1 MLLAWCEPSVG
12 IPALPGLLDHA
23 QFLLDNFSTTQEFLT
38 TLELKA
44 MWHSEE
50 LPKTVKSSTQ
60 SSGRTLP
67 LANSHDGTDAGGAL
81 LQLAR
86 RYADAH
92 VNAEGV
98 AATPIEGV
106 AILRETAPSALQYAI
121 NKPLMAMV
129 LQGGKRVTMG
139 NRSFDFGAGQSLLI
153 STDVPTVS
161 QITKASLA
169 APYYSLVVELDAAII
184 ADLVGEIGALPY
196 VMDQPVRVDPTEAEV
211 AEAALHLLKL
221 LERPAALAVLGRQL
235 VRELHF
241 WLLSGQH
248 GSVIRALGVTD
259 SHAQRIGRAISVIRE
274 QYTQP
279 VRMEMLADVAG
290 MSLSAFHTHFRSIT
304 TLTPLQFQKQLRLLE
319 ARRRML
325 ADGAPI
331 AHAAHDV
338 GYESV
343 PQFTREYAR
352 MFGQPPAR
360 SLRQARMQT
369 NGAASNP
376 AIG

>member
-1 MLLAWCEPSVG
+1 MK
-12 IPALPGLLDHA
+12 AL
-23 QFLLDNFSTTQEFLT
+23 
-38 TLELKA
+38 
-44 MWHSEE
+44 
-50 LPKTVKSSTQ
+50 TQ
-60 SSGRTLP
+60 SSGRAEP
-67 LANSHDGTDAGGAL
+67 IAHSSDGSL

-92 VNAEGV
+92 INPEGV
-98 AATPIEGV
+98 APTLIDGIV
-106 AILRETAPSALQYAI
+106 ILRETAASALQYAI
-121 NKPLMAMV
+121 NKPLVAVV
-129 LQGGKRVTMG
+129 LQGEKRVTMG

-184 ADLVGEIGALPY
+184 AELVGEIGALPY

-211 AEAALHLLKL
+211 AEAALRLLKL

-248 GSVIRALGVTD
+248 GSAIRALGVTD
-259 SHAQRIGRAISVIRE
+259 SHTQRIARAISVIRE
-274 QYTQP
+274 QYAKP
-279 VRMEMLADVAG
+279 VRMETLANAAG
-290 MSLSAFHTHFRSIT
+290 MSLSGFHTHFRNIT

-319 ARRRML
+319 ARRCML
-325 ADGAPI
+325 VEGTSI
-331 AHAAHDV
+331 TRAAHHV

-360 SLRQARMQT
+360 DIRQARMQT
-369 NGAASNP
+369 SASVL
-376 AIG
+376 ISTKS